1 MGVYSQYSNTV
12 SGMGNTVVADES
24 YVGAIGA
31 YQMIEESEI
40 NSYNIFESVIGR
52 DFAEAGNNI
61 GAITESDMEAI
72 NEASASGVWQNVVSF
87 VQKIWEKIKGILNS
101 IKTKIQGTLTKDG
114 KALYKKY
121 EKTINSKLNNGQLSD
136 FKFKWKSLKHD
147 NDISNTFGGVIKGFL
162 SNEEK
167 CTLYKEIN
175 ANLKAADT
183 FKSDISDGNKKEQN
197 DNVNGN
203 RFKGVKYSDNSDDI
217 AKINDTEDYGNDK
230 SKDNFGF
237 RPYTSDECTD
247 MLETALAEICKTF
260 DNNVGDTVTAKEF
273 PKEFHDAIFEDEEEK
288 DKFSD
293 VQNDIAEILQGGKKI
308 LDGIDSAQKQSDRTF
323 KETRTK
329 ASNIQKAMQ
338 KANESKSTQSTFAAA
353 ANRLAGRTTT
363 CLNIISRVSG
373 MAFSAATAVT
383 KEHIKQ
389 CRAVWIKAAAYNQ
402 KKAPYEEA
410 TLLEAMADV
419 SDYEVEEMFA

>member
-87 VQKIWEKIKGILNS
+87 VQKIWGKIKGILNS

-136 FKFKWKSLKHD
+136 FKFKWKSPKHE
-147 NDISNTFGGVIKGFL
+147 ISNAFGDAIKGFL
-162 SNEEK
+162 SDSN
-167 CTLYKEIN
+167 CTLYEEIN
-175 ANLKAADT
+175 ANIKKAEK
-183 FKSDISDGNKKEQN
+183 FKEFHDKGSSTQKGRNYK
-197 DNVNGN
+197 NVN
-203 RFKGVKYSDNSDDI
+203 YSNNSDDI
-217 AKINDTEDYGNDK
+217 AKVNDTEDYGNDNTK
-230 SKDNFGF
+230 VNSEL

-247 MLETALAEICKTF
+247 MLETALGEICKTF
-260 DNNVGDTVTAKEF
+260 SNDVGDTVTAKEF

-293 VQNDIAEILQGGKKI
+293 VQDSIAGILQGGKKI

-323 KETRTK
+323 KEIRTR
-329 ASNIQKAMQ
+329 ASNVQKSMQ
-338 KANESKSTQSTFAAA
+338 KANESKTTQSTYAAA

>member
-101 IKTKIQGTLTKDG
+101 IKTKIQGTLTRDG

-136 FKFKWKSLKHD
+136 FKFKWKSPKQ
-147 NDISNTFGGVIKGFL
+147 DISNAFGDTIKGFL
-162 SNEEK
+162 SNSN
-167 CTLYKEIN
+167 CTLYEAID
-175 ANLKAADT
+175 ANIGKAEKLKG
-183 FKSDISDGNKKEQN
+183 FHEKGPESQKGQHYGN
-197 DNVNGN
+197 
-203 RFKGVKYSDNSDDI
+203 VKYSNNSDDI
-217 AKINDTEDYGNDK
+217 AKVNDTEDYGNDDTK
-230 SKDNFGF
+230 VNSEL

-260 DNNVGDTVTAKEF
+260 GNDVGGTVTAKEF

-293 VQNDIAEILQGGKKI
+293 VQDSIAGILQGGKKI
-308 LDGIDSAQKQSDRTF
+308 LDGIDSAQKQSDRSF
-323 KETRTK
+323 KEIRTR
-329 ASNIQKAMQ
+329 ASNVQKSMQ

>member
-101 IKTKIQGTLTKDG
+101 IKTKIQGTLTRDG

-136 FKFKWKSLKHD
+136 FKFKWKSPKH
-147 NDISNTFGGVIKGFL
+147 DISNAFGDTIKGFL
-162 SNEEK
+162 SDSN
-167 CTLYKEIN
+167 CTLYEEIN
-175 ANLKAADT
+175 ANIKKAEN
-183 FKSDISDGNKKEQN
+183 FKKFHDKGPTVEKGRNYK
-197 DNVNGN
+197 NVN
-203 RFKGVKYSDNSDDI
+203 YSNNSDDI
-217 AKINDTEDYGNDK
+217 AKVNDTEDYGDDNTK
-230 SKDNFGF
+230 VNSKL

-247 MLETALAEICKTF
+247 MLETALGEICKTF
-260 DNNVGDTVTAKEF
+260 GNDVGGTVTAKEF

-293 VQNDIAEILQGGKKI
+293 VQDDIAEILQGGKKI
-308 LDGIDSAQKQSDRTF
+308 LDGIDSAQKQSDRSF
-323 KETRTK
+323 KEIRTR
-329 ASNIQKAMQ
+329 ASNVQKSMQ
-338 KANESKSTQSTFAAA
+338 KANESKTTQSTYAAA

>member
-136 FKFKWKSLKHD
+136 FKFKWKSPKH
-147 NDISNTFGGVIKGFL
+147 DISNAFGDTIKGFL
-162 SNEEK
+162 SNSN
-167 CTLYKEIN
+167 CTLYEEIN
-175 ANLKAADT
+175 ANIKKAEK
-183 FKSDISDGNKKEQN
+183 F
-197 DNVNGN
+197 
-203 RFKGVKYSDNSDDI
+203 
-217 AKINDTEDYGNDK
+217 
-230 SKDNFGF
+230 
-237 RPYTSDECTD
+237 
-247 MLETALAEICKTF
+247 
-260 DNNVGDTVTAKEF
+260 KEF
-273 PKEFHDAIFEDEEEK
+273 ANSILPY
-288 DKFSD
+288 D
-293 VQNDIAEILQGGKKI
+293 VE
-308 LDGIDSAQKQSDRTF
+308 
-323 KETRTK
+323 RTK
-329 ASNIQKAMQ
+329 QIN
-338 KANESKSTQSTFAAA
+338 
-353 ANRLAGRTTT
+353 L
-363 CLNIISRVSG
+363 
-373 MAFSAATAVT
+373 
-383 KEHIKQ
+383 
-389 CRAVWIKAAAYNQ
+389 
-402 KKAPYEEA
+402 EEYQE
-410 TLLEAMADV
+410 L
-419 SDYEVEEMFA
+419 

>member
-136 FKFKWKSLKHD
+136 FKFKWKPLKHD
-147 NDISNTFGGVIKGFL
+147 IDDAFGGAIKGFL
-162 SNEEK
+162 SNSN
-167 CTLYKEIN
+167 CTLYEEID
-175 ANLKAADT
+175 ANIGKAEKLKG
-183 FKSDISDGNKKEQN
+183 FHEEGPESQKGQKYGN
-197 DNVNGN
+197 
-203 RFKGVKYSDNSDDI
+203 VKYSNNSDDI
-217 AKINDTEDYGNDK
+217 AKVNDTEDYGNDDTK
-230 SKDNFGF
+230 VNSEL

-247 MLETALAEICKTF
+247 MLEITLAEICKTF
-260 DNNVGDTVTAKEF
+260 NNNVGDTVTAKEF

-293 VQNDIAEILQGGKKI
+293 VQDSIAEILQGGKKI

-329 ASNIQKAMQ
+329 ASNIQKIMQ

-353 ANRLAGRTTT
+353 SNRLAGRTTT

>member
-136 FKFKWKSLKHD
+136 FKFKWKPLKHD
-147 NDISNTFGGVIKGFL
+147 IDDAFGGAIKGFL
-162 SNEEK
+162 SNSN
-167 CTLYKEIN
+167 CTLYEEID
-175 ANLKAADT
+175 ANIGKAEKLKG
-183 FKSDISDGNKKEQN
+183 FHEEGPESQKGQKYGN
-197 DNVNGN
+197 
-203 RFKGVKYSDNSDDI
+203 VKYSNNSDDI
-217 AKINDTEDYGNDK
+217 AKVNDTEDYGNDDTK
-230 SKDNFGF
+230 VNSGL

-247 MLETALAEICKTF
+247 MLEKALGEICKTF
-260 DNNVGDTVTAKEF
+260 GNDVGGTVTAKEF
-273 PKEFHDAIFEDEEEK
+273 PKEFHDTIFDDEEEK

-308 LDGIDSAQKQSDRTF
+308 LDGIDSAQKQSDRSF
-323 KETRTK
+323 KEIRTR
-329 ASNIQKAMQ
+329 ASNVQKSMQ
-338 KANESKSTQSTFAAA
+338 KANESKTTQSTYAAA

>member
-1 MGVYSQYSNTV
+1 MTEELDIIVTD
-12 SGMGNTVVADES
+12 AD
-24 YVGAIGA
+24 GT
-31 YQMIEESEI
+31 
-40 NSYNIFESVIGR
+40 
-52 DFAEAGNNI
+52 
-61 GAITESDMEAI
+61 TE
-72 NEASASGVWQNVVSF
+72 
-87 VQKIWEKIKGILNS
+87 
-101 IKTKIQGTLTKDG
+101 
-114 KALYKKY
+114 
-121 EKTINSKLNNGQLSD
+121 
-136 FKFKWKSLKHD
+136 
-147 NDISNTFGGVIKGFL
+147 
-162 SNEEK
+162 
-167 CTLYKEIN
+167 
-175 ANLKAADT
+175 
-183 FKSDISDGNKKEQN
+183 
-197 DNVNGN
+197 
-203 RFKGVKYSDNSDDI
+203 
-217 AKINDTEDYGNDK
+217 
-230 SKDNFGF
+230 
-237 RPYTSDECTD
+237 
-247 MLETALAEICKTF
+247 
-260 DNNVGDTVTAKEF
+260 
-273 PKEFHDAIFEDEEEK
+273 KEFHDTIFDDEEEK

-293 VQNDIAEILQGGKKI
+293 VQDSIAKILQGGKKI

>member
-1 MGVYSQYSNTV
+1 MRLYSRSYLHTSIPYSDTHFL
-12 SGMGNTVVADES
+12 
-24 YVGAIGA
+24 YP
-31 YQMIEESEI
+31 EI

-101 IKTKIQGTLTKDG
+101 IKTKIQGTLTRDG

-121 EKTINSKLNNGQLSD
+121 EKTINSKLNDGQLSD
-136 FKFKWKSLKHD
+136 FKFKWKSPKHE
-147 NDISNTFGGVIKGFL
+147 ISNAFGDTIKGFL
-162 SNEEK
+162 SNSN
-167 CTLYKEIN
+167 CTLYEEIN
-175 ANLKAADT
+175 ANIKKAEKFREFHDKGPT
-183 FKSDISDGNKKEQN
+183 TQKGRNYK
-197 DNVNGN
+197 NVN
-203 RFKGVKYSDNSDDI
+203 YSNNSDDI
-217 AKINDTEDYGNDK
+217 AKVNDTEDYGNDNTK
-230 SKDNFGF
+230 VNSKL

-247 MLETALAEICKTF
+247 MLETALGEICKTF
-260 DNNVGDTVTAKEF
+260 SNDVGDTVTAKEF

-293 VQNDIAEILQGGKKI
+293 VQDSIAEILQGGKKI

-323 KETRTK
+323 KEIRTR
-329 ASNIQKAMQ
+329 ASNVQKSMQ
-338 KANESKSTQSTFAAA
+338 KANESKTTQSTYAAA